1 MKMINRA
8 WTLKLCWTTVFIL
21 AMGASQTSAT
31 AGWFGNAVGGFSYD
45 YHRINCWP
53 CPYIQPDR
61 QHVYDTMEAQV
72 SNGWRRQNLLGAHH
86 FDEKTS
92 ELTEAARIK
101 IRWTLTQVPEH
112 RRTLFVTRGHTQA
125 ITDAR
130 VAAVENA
137 AMEVLP
143 QGEVPAVQD
152 TPIAAEGRP
161 AGVVN
166 NIQRG
171 FYQSQPQ
178 PVLPGATGDSDE

>member
-1 MKMINRA
+1 MINRC
-8 WTLKLCWTTVFIL
+8 WTSKLCWTTVFLL
-21 AMGASQTSAT
+21 ALGASQTSAS
-31 AGWFGNAVGGFSYD
+31 AGWFGNAVGGFCYD

-61 QHVYDTMEAQV
+61 QHVYDTMEAQI
-72 SNGWRRQNLLGAHH
+72 SNGWRRQNLIGAHD

-92 ELTEAARIK
+92 ELTDAAK
-101 IRWTLTQVPEH
+101 LKVRWILTQVPEH
-112 RRTLFVTRGHTQA
+112 RRTLFVTRGHTQE

-152 TPIAAEGRP
+152 THIIAEGRS
-161 AGVVN
+161 AGIVVD
-166 NIQRG
+166 IRG
-171 FYQSQPQ
+171 RFYESQPQ
-178 PVLPGATGDSDE
+178 PVLPGSMGEGDE